1 MTDGECVQGKDKALG
16 IPRISDLA
24 ALVLDD
30 GGKLVAWTEA
40 AQRAFGASAGHRVG
54 DLPLPHGCAAALDGA
69 ATEARTSGQPC
80 TLVLEWPAG
89 EPLGGTVLAIAAPV
103 STTLAGSATGLFL
116 VPVPETTAQRANGAE
131 TSLLPADELIAEVAH
146 ELSRPLA
153 SVLNYAELALQD
165 SDLPESA
172 RLRMEMVVR
181 QAELCRST
189 VRRLLQVGRPR
200 AESIGP
206 VDLNE
211 MVRRAAR
218 SLEKGIHES
227 GVEVSLDLEPGL
239 PAMAGSPPD
248 VEAVVRNL
256 LENAL
261 HAAAG
266 SAETPRVS
274 IKTRHQPGRVIVGI
288 TDNGPGVPASIS
300 DEMFEPFVSTKAPGQ
315 GTGLGL
321 SISRRIVQEHGGQI
335 SVDSQPGRG
344 ATFSVELPV
353 GDLPAE
359 KPEPGG
365 QPPAGAA
372 VAGPTG
378 VGRALVVEDDVS
390 MRKLLAA
397 YLEGLEYEVTEAED
411 GREALEQCRSG
422 SFDVIVCDVKMPEMN
437 GAEFYRFLL
446 QASPDQAARVIFST
460 GILPIDEN
468 NAFLRTLPN
477 PRLQK
482 PFRLSA
488 LREAIGM
495 TARAVEQP

>member
-1 MTDGECVQGKDKALG
+1 MTDGECVEGKHKALG
-16 IPRISDLA
+16 ISSMSHLA
-24 ALVLDD
+24 ALVLDE
-30 GGKLVAWTEA
+30 GGKLVAWTEGA
-40 AQRAFGASAGHRVG
+40 ERAFGASAGARLA
-54 DLPLPHGCAAALDGA
+54 DLPLPRGCAAALDGA
-69 ATEARTSGQPC
+69 ATEARTSGHPC
-80 TLVLEWPAG
+80 SLVLELPAG
-89 EPLGGTVLAIAAPV
+89 DPLGGTVIAVATPV
-103 STTLAGSATGLFL
+103 ATTLAGSAAGVFL
-116 VPVPETTAQRANGAE
+116 VPVRNTAQRVNGVESAF
-131 TSLLPADELIAEVAH
+131 LPADQLIAEVAH

-165 SDLPESA
+165 SDLPEPA

-181 QAELCRST
+181 QAELCRAA
-189 VRRLLQVGRPR
+189 VRRFLQAGGP
-200 AESIGP
+200 AADSIEP

-211 MVRRAAR
+211 TVRRAAR
-218 SLEKGIHES
+218 SLEEGIGEP

-239 PAMAGSPPD
+239 PAVAGSPPD

-261 HAAAG
+261 HAAAR
-266 SAETPRVS
+266 SSEAPRVS
-274 IKTRHQPGRVIVGI
+274 IKTGQRPGYVTVGI
-288 TDNGPGVPASIS
+288 TDNGPGIPPSIS
-300 DEMFEPFVSTKAPGQ
+300 DGIFEPFVSTKQPGQ

-321 SISRRIVQEHGGQI
+321 PIARRIVQEHGGRI
-335 SVDSQPGRG
+335 SVDSEVGRG
-344 ATFSVELPV
+344 ATFTVELPL
-353 GDLPAE
+353 GGLPAAT
-359 KPEPGG
+359 PEPLHER
-365 QPPAGAA
+365 PTRAEVAA
-372 VAGPTG
+372 PTRP
-378 VGRALVVEDDVS
+378 GRALVVEDDVS

-397 YLEGLEYEVTEAED
+397 YLEGLEYEVTEAQD

-446 QASPDQAARVIFST
+446 EASPDQAARVIFST

-488 LREAIGM
+488 LREAIAM
-495 TARAVEQP
+495 ATPSAQ